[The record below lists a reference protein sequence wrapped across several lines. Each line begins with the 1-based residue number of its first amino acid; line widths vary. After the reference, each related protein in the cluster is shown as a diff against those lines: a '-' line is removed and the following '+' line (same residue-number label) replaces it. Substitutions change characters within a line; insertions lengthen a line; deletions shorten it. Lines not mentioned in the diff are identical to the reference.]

1 MGFFGVQARFEGLE
15 KGNVCF
21 VDRGCRNED
30 RVGCVV
36 LSALGSLVELMEL
49 TLLLPVVNVLL
60 GLCEVGLEIALGAL
74 AAFLSLA
81 LLLFCSS
88 SADFA

>member
-1 MGFFGVQARFEGLE
+1 MGFFGVQAGFEGLE

-36 LSALGSLVELMEL
+36 LSALGSLVEPMEL
-49 TLLLPVVNVLL
+49 TLLLPVVRRSVAQ
-60 GLCEVGLEIALGAL
+60 EVKMTVQDRAYTSPIWYTP
-74 AAFLSLA
+74 
-81 LLLFCSS
+81 
-88 SADFA
+88 